1 MSDPLRPKRLLTM
14 TKRYATLDDVAKA
27 AGLSRAQVSRALS
40 GKPGVL
46 PQTLQRIQAVA
57 AQLDYKP
64 NLAARS
70 LVSARSSIVGLVI
83 GDPNNPFHI
92 QLAQAVDQHLSAAG
106 FDPVVSLRAVEHASA
121 LHESDRLL
129 KLRAAGVIMLAT
141 PHTSKAVGEIADKL
155 PCVYIG
161 SKRINHPRVTTIA
174 VDDETAVRMAITHLI
189 SLGHRHIAHLG
200 GGSEASARQRTQV
213 YCKTMREA
221 GLKPRFFRGSHDAA
235 SGRRGVDLLFAE
247 GPAPT
252 AIFAS
257 NDFIALG
264 VMDRLKGMGLSV
276 PEDVSVVGFDDVPAA
291 ASEVFSLSTLR
302 QDTDQQARTAVAA
315 LVTLINNPN
324 TESTRKVMPVE
335 LILRRSSAAPKRSAD

>member
-1 MSDPLRPKRLLTM
+1 M

-46 PQTLQRIQAVA
+46 PQTLERIQAVA

-106 FDPVVSLRAVEHASA
+106 FDPVVSLRAV
-121 LHESDRLL
+121 
-129 KLRAAGVIMLAT
+129 
-141 PHTSKAVGEIADKL
+141 
-155 PCVYIG
+155 YIG

-189 SLGHRHIAHLG
+189 NLGHRHIAHLG

>member
-1 MSDPLRPKRLLTM
+1 MTQPTIPKRF
-14 TKRYATLDDVAKA
+14 ATLDDVAKA
-27 AGLSRAQVSRALS
+27 AGLSRAQISRALS

-46 PQTLQRIQAVA
+46 PQTLQHIQAVA
-57 AQLDYKP
+57 AELDYKP

-106 FDPVVSLRAVEHASA
+106 FDPVVSLRAVEQASA

-141 PHTSKAVGEIADKL
+141 PHTSKAIGEIAAKL

-161 SKRINHPRVTTIA
+161 SKHIDHPRVTTIA
-174 VDDETAVRMAITHLI
+174 VDDEAGVRMAIAHLI
-189 SLGHRHIAHLG
+189 SLGHRQIAHLG

-213 YCKTMREA
+213 YCRCMREA

-235 SGRRGVDLLFAE
+235 SGRRGVDLLFAD
-247 GPAPT
+247 GSPPT

-264 VMDRLKGMGLSV
+264 VIDRLKGMGLAV
-276 PEDVSVVGFDDVPAA
+276 PQDVSVIGFDNIPAA
-291 ASEVFSLSTLR
+291 ASEIFSLSTLR
-302 QDTDQQARTAVAA
+302 QDTDQQARTAVAS
-315 LVTLINNPN
+315 LKMLINNPSN
-324 TESTRKVMPVE
+324 AVGRQVMPVE
-335 LILRRSSAAPKRSAD
+335 LILRRSSAVPSFKSD